1 MPRPLASTAAV
12 LAGLLVGPLLS
23 SLRHSR
29 LVREAPLS
37 ESGIDAHLR
46 NHSFVHVGGQHRGG
60 TTLLWRLL
68 GTDPAVAAHG
78 GDALPRGLEPE
89 AGALPDGATLEDPHE
104 LHGEGIFLQ
113 DVYPK
118 SALDHLP
125 GFFARRRLARLA
137 CAAWP
142 SLEQRAPEWLRPWIA
157 CRATEGIGG
166 YAFAPSPLLS
176 PEHPAVSRQSGR
188 RLFAQWAAHWDLR
201 RPVLLEKSPS
211 NALAAGG
218 LLALWRLAGVNVGAV
233 KFVFITRHPL
243 MQAYAMRA
251 FVDDLSLEQL
261 VAHWLAV
268 ETGLRAGCRRGAPPA
283 HLVALTSLEQLTAD
297 PAGTV
302 RRLRRWLGVPEAD
315 AGPGWAQSPATE
327 AALRAVRAA
336 PNARYAAEHIARLNA
351 DGAARREHERIVA
364 VHGDAIAT
372 VSGYPACTAPVP
384 GPHAPPA
391 REHAWYEGC
400 YASPPRRDA
409 AWRRAWLGNEHE
421 HSDGGVALELETLD
435 EDAGPGSEHAS
446 F

>member
-1 MPRPLASTAAV
+1 V
-12 LAGLLVGPLLS
+12 
-23 SLRHSR
+23 
-29 LVREAPLS
+29 
-37 ESGIDAHLR
+37 
-46 NHSFVHVGGQHRGG
+46 
-60 TTLLWRLL
+60 L

-78 GDALPRGLEPE
+78 VEAWPRGLEPE
-89 AGALPDGATLEDPHE
+89 VGALPDGVTLEDPHE

-118 SALDHLP
+118 AALDHPP
-125 GFFARRRLARLA
+125 GFFVRRRVARLV

-142 SLEQRAPEWLRPWIA
+142 SLEQCAPEWLRPWIA

-166 YAFAPSPLLS
+166 YAFAPSPLFS

-188 RLFAQWAAHWDLR
+188 RLFAQWATHWDLR

-218 LLALWRLAGVNVGAV
+218 LLALWRLAGVDVGSV
-233 KFVFITRHPL
+233 KFIFITRHPL

-302 RRLRRWLGVPEAD
+302 RQLRRWLGVPEAD
-315 AGPGWAQSPATE
+315 AGHGWAQTPATQ

-336 PNARYAAEHIARLNA
+336 PNARYAAEHIARLDA
-351 DGAARREHERIVA
+351 DSAARGEHERIVA
-364 VHGDAIAT
+364 VHGDAIAA
-372 VSGYPACTAPVP
+372 VSGYPACTV
-384 GPHAPPA
+384 HA
-391 REHAWYEGC
+391 REEC
-400 YASPPRRDA
+400 YTSPPRRDA
-409 AWRRAWLGNEHE
+409 AWRRAWLGHEHEHEHEHE
-421 HSDGGVALELETLD
+421 HSELVLETLD
-435 EDAGPGSEHAS
+435 EDGPGSEHAS
-446 F
+446 L

>member
-1 MPRPLASTAAV
+1 MPRALASAAAV

-23 SLRHSR
+23 SIRRSH
-29 LVREAPLS
+29 LVREVPLT

-78 GDALPRGLEPE
+78 GDGLAVLPRGLKPK
-89 AGALPDGATLEDPHE
+89 AGALQDGVTPEDPHE
-104 LHGEGIFLQ
+104 LHGEGVFLQ

-118 SALDHLP
+118 AALDHPL
-125 GFFARRRLARLA
+125 GFFARRLVARLA

-142 SLEQRAPEWLRPWIA
+142 SLEQHAPEWLRPWIA

-166 YAFAPSPLLS
+166 YAFAPSALLS

-188 RLFAQWAAHWDLR
+188 RLFAQWAAHWDLS

-218 LLALWRLAGVNVGAV
+218 LHALWRLAGVEAGAV
-233 KFVFITRHPL
+233 KFVFITRQPL

-268 ETGLRAGCRRGAPPA
+268 ERGLRAGCRRGAPPA

-297 PAGTV
+297 PAATT
-302 RRLRRWLGVPEAD
+302 RRLRRWLGVPEAE
-315 AGPGWAQSPATE
+315 AGRGWAQPPAAE
-327 AALRAVRAA
+327 AALRAVRAV
-336 PNARYAAEHIARLNA
+336 PNARYAVEHLARLAA
-351 DGAARREHERIVA
+351 DGAARREHERVVA
-364 VHGDAIAT
+364 LHGAAIAA
-372 VSGYPACTAPVP
+372 VSGYPACTV
-384 GPHAPPA
+384 HA
-391 REHAWYEGC
+391 REGC
-400 YASPPRRDA
+400 YTAPPRRDA
-409 AWRRAWLGNEHE
+409 AWRRAWLGHE
-421 HSDGGVALELETLD
+421 HQHSDAVVELGLETLD
-435 EDAGPGSEHAS
+435 ADGPQGS
-446 F
+446 

>member
-1 MPRPLASTAAV
+1 MPRPLASAAAV

-23 SLRHSR
+23 SLRPSR
-29 LVREAPLS
+29 LVREAPLT

-78 GDALPRGLEPE
+78 SDTLPRSPEPE
-89 AGALPDGATLEDPHE
+89 AGAVPDGVTLEDPHE

-118 SALDHLP
+118 AALDHPP
-125 GFFARRRLARLA
+125 GFFARRRVARLA

-166 YAFAPSPLLS
+166 YAFAASPLLS

-218 LLALWRLAGVNVGAV
+218 LHALWRLAGADVGSV

-268 ETGLRAGCRRGAPPA
+268 ETGLQAGCRRGAPPA

-297 PAGTV
+297 PVGTV

-315 AGPGWAQSPATE
+315 AGRGWAQTPATE

-336 PNARYAAEHIARLNA
+336 PNARYAAEHIARLDA

-364 VHGDAIAT
+364 VHGDAIAA
-372 VSGYPACTAPVP
+372 VSGYTACTV
-384 GPHAPPA
+384 HA
-391 REHAWYEGC
+391 REDC
-400 YASPPRRDA
+400 YASPPQRDA
-409 AWRRAWLGNEHE
+409 AWRRAWLGHEHE
-421 HSDGGVALELETLD
+421 HSDAVELMLETLD
-435 EDAGPGSEHAS
+435 GDGSGPEYAS
-446 F
+446 VV